1 MFRQFFQHFITNP
14 GRVVKMLSRNFRPNL
29 WLLGRH
35 GHRALASRP
44 LPSKEHEY
52 TNSPEYP
59 PIQDLS
65 FPAKKKRER
74 ESWHQKI
81 AKLSSVEEK
90 LFEINMPKYY
100 GYKMNMLTDE
110 KFPYNIKPFMQYA
123 TRTCFQTGLPQY
135 YDPLKEEA
143 AKILESIQTELED
156 TIALEL
162 SNYSHVKRD
171 ETVSPVE
178 KEETVVRSLLVQLNR
193 TIANALAPKFNH
205 LNEIETDVDP
215 RHEAFW
221 FLGGIY
227 PPNLVRKIKEG
238 VEWQKQYANDPYDRN
253 IQYVGKPYMALRH
266 KLLLEPLLPK
276 DLESFD
282 VKQDGAEIPD
292 YRYDPL
298 ALGYIADFRHATT
311 VPGFWPGEQHEFGL
325 LSFQRRSHALNRH
338 KYCAVD
344 DLSEAI
350 DAQGILS
357 SFAWL
362 LGQACYQG
370 FSVFNDVTYPLTTQT
385 VITDGKYWSFY
396 AYQLNTTLLHSDQV
410 DANSRYNLCW
420 GTDAMQLYESID
432 ENGKING
439 LNKEVL
445 QQIIMFYINEPKER
459 AVNLKPYLCPTETRV
474 ADIEDENRRVF
485 MERAY
490 KHMASNRPRHR
501 LVPEVYQW
509 EKIYKIDNKTRP
521 MEPKRRP
528 FELGENMY
536 NRRMDEH
543 ALKYIPRA
551 VRPGGPK
558 SRPKFEATYYPNVR
572 RQ

>member
-1 MFRQFFQHFITNP
+1 
-14 GRVVKMLSRNFRPNL
+14 MLSRNFRPNL
-29 WLLGRH
+29 WYIGRH
-35 GHRALASRP
+35 GQRALASRP

-52 TNSPEYP
+52 TNQPVYP

-90 LFEINMPKYY
+90 LYEINMPKYY
-100 GYKMNMLTDE
+100 GYKMNMLTDD

-123 TRTCFQTGLPQY
+123 TRTCFQRTLPQF

-143 AKILESIQTELED
+143 DKILATTQSELED
-156 TIALEL
+156 AIAFEL
-162 SNYSHVKRD
+162 SNYSHVMQD
-171 ETVSPVE
+171 ETISPVE
-178 KEETVVRSLLVQLNR
+178 KEEKVVRSLLAQLNR
-193 TIANALAPKFNH
+193 TITNSLAPNYHH
-205 LNEIETDVDP
+205 LSEIETDVDP

-227 PPNLVRKIKEG
+227 PPTLVRKIKEG
-238 VEWQKQYANDPYDRN
+238 VDWQKQYANDPYDRN

-266 KLLLEPLLPK
+266 KLLLDPLLTK
-276 DLESFD
+276 DIESFD
-282 VKQDGAEIPD
+282 VKQDSAEIPE

-298 ALGYIADFRHATT
+298 ALGYIANFRHATT
-311 VPGFWPGEQHEFGL
+311 VPGFWPGDQHEFGL
-325 LSFQRRSHALNRH
+325 LSYQRRSHTLNRH
-338 KYCAVD
+338 KYCAID
-344 DLSEAI
+344 DLSHAI

-370 FSVFNDVTYPLTTQT
+370 FSVFNDVTYPLTAQT
-385 VITDGKYWSFY
+385 IITDGKYWSFY
-396 AYQLNTTLLHSDQV
+396 AYQLNTILLHSDQV
-410 DANSRYNLCW
+410 DVNSRYNLCW
-420 GTDAMQLYESID
+420 GTDAMQLYDSID
-432 ENGKING
+432 ESGKING
-439 LNKEVL
+439 LNSEVL
-445 QQIIMFYINEPKER
+445 RQIIMFYINQPKDR
-459 AVNLKPYLCPTETRV
+459 AVILKPFLCPTETRV
-474 ADIEDENRRVF
+474 ADIENESRREF
-485 MERAY
+485 MEQAY
-490 KHMASNRPRHR
+490 KHLASNRPRHR

-509 EKIYKIDNKTRP
+509 EKIYKIDHKTRP

-528 FELGENMY
+528 FELGEDMY

-558 SRPKFEATYYPNVR
+558 SRPKFEATYYPSVR